1 LTTLEDKIKKLKGEL
16 KRAKAQKKRLEYAMG
31 ST

>member
-1 LTTLEDKIKKLKGEL
+1 LEDKIKKLKGEL